1 MREAVVRNTEGFP
14 VHKEYPEGY
23 KWIELK
29 MPEPKLAEGY
39 SIVRDTP
46 TPSNWSIVPH
56 PEGKGYALRAENGQM
71 AMDARGRL
79 ERKWDT
85 PEEAQ
90 KSINCNVHLY
100 VITAEMIG
108 VFSIAEAVNSSLEK
122 GKITIFHVI
131 PDGFS
136 KPQIKSLEAT
146 CNLISRNGGI
156 SYIDNELMRTARVIN
171 FCFK

>member
-1 MREAVVRNTEGFP
+1 MNKVFLGGTCAGTT
-14 VHKEYPEGY
+14 
-23 KWIELK
+23 W
-29 MPEPKLAEGY
+29 
-39 SIVRDTP
+39 RDTLVNCIQVDYFNP
-46 TPSNWSIVPH
+46 VVDDWTEECQSI
-56 PEGKGYALRAENGQM
+56 
-71 AMDARGRL
+71 
-79 ERKWDT
+79 
-85 PEEAQ
+85 EEAQ